1 MPPPDHHSVTM
12 RQAVILELLR
22 AGFSTGYIQK
32 ACGAARSTI
41 AYCRQ
46 RLKSEPPSPN
56 SLSEM
61 RPQIMKALTNR
72 ALKGGQGSTAAATAV
87 LRYLSVTPDNV
98 SRDGICPA
106 CGRRGE
112 DLTLEEG
119 VKLLREWQLIPDSG

>member
-1 MPPPDHHSVTM
+1 M

-56 SLSEM
+56 SLAEM
-61 RPQIMKALTNR
+61 RPQIMQALANR
-72 ALKGGQGSTAAATAV
+72 ALKGGQGSTAAANSV
-87 LRYLSVTPDNV
+87 LRYLSEKPDNV
-98 SRDGICPA
+98 SREGVCPA
-106 CGRRGE
+106 CGRCGE
-112 DLTLEEG
+112 ELTVEEG
-119 VKLLREWQLIPDSG
+119 VKLLREWKLIP

>member
-1 MPPPDHHSVTM
+1 MPPPDHDSVTM

-41 AYCRQ
+41 SYCRQ
-46 RLKSEPPSPN
+46 RLKSEPPIPH
-56 SLSEM
+56 SLDEM
-61 RPQIMKALTNR
+61 RPQIMQALANR
-72 ALKGGQGSTAAATAV
+72 ALKGGQGSTAAANAV
-87 LRYLSVTPDNV
+87 LRYLSERPDNV

-112 DLTLEEG
+112 ELTIEEG
-119 VKLLREWQLIPDSG
+119 VKLLREWKLIPDFG